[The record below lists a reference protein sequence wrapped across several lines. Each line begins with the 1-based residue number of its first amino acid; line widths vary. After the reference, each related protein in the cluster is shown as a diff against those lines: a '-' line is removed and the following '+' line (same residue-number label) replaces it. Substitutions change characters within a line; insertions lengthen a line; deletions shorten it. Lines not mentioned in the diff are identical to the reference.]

1 MSRFSFGVGNQPT
14 LDIRVTSG
22 RLDLASS
29 GEGEITIDV
38 SGSGADFLVV
48 EQNGDTISIREE
60 RRLFGGRSVNIR
72 AGVPAGTN
80 LEGAVASLDI
90 VARVDLCRVVM
101 RSASGDLDLGRI
113 DHAELKSASGD
124 VKIDSCAGRCEVA
137 TASGD
142 VRIHQATGDISV
154 SSASGDVG
162 IESAEGRVEV
172 KTASGDIRIGRCSGP
187 SIEAA
192 SMSGDVELGLPE
204 GTRVEAEID
213 SLSGD
218 VVLPPRRP
226 PDGQTERSLKL
237 RAKTVSGDIVVRRV
251 LRR

>member
-1 MSRFSFGVGNQPT
+1 MSRYSFNVGVQPS
-14 LDIRVTSG
+14 LDIRISSG
-22 RLDLASS
+22 RIDLAPSR
-29 GEGEITIDV
+29 EGEIVIDV
-38 SGSGADFLVV
+38 TGSGAEFVVV
-48 EQNGDTISIREE
+48 EQNGDTVSIREE

-72 AGVPAGTN
+72 AAVPARTS

-90 VARVDLCRVVM
+90 IARVDLGRVAV
-101 RSASGDLDLGRI
+101 RSASGDIDLGLV
-113 DHAELKSASGD
+113 DNAEVKSASGD
-124 VKIDSCAGRCEVA
+124 VKIDSCTGRCEVT

-142 VRIHQATGDISV
+142 VRIHRVGGDLSV
-154 SSASGDVG
+154 SSASGDIG
-162 IESAEGRVEV
+162 IEMAEGRVEV
-172 KTASGDIRIGRCSGP
+172 KTASGDLRIGRCSGATV
-187 SIEAA
+187 EAA

-226 PDGQTERSLKL
+226 PDGQTERNLKL

-251 LRR
+251 PR

>member
-1 MSRFSFGVGNQPT
+1 MSRYSFGVGSQPS
-14 LDIRVTSG
+14 LDIRVSSG
-22 RLDLASS
+22 RIDLAPS
-29 GEGEITIDV
+29 GEGEIVIDV
-38 SGSGADFLVV
+38 SGSGAEFVVV

-72 AGVPAGTN
+72 AAVPAGTS

-90 VARVDLCRVVM
+90 VARVDLGRVSM
-101 RSASGDLDLGRI
+101 RSASGDVDLGRV
-113 DHAELKSASGD
+113 DSAEVKSASGD
-124 VKIDSCAGRCEVA
+124 VKIDSCSGRCEVT

-142 VRIHQATGDISV
+142 VHIHQVTGDLSV

-172 KTASGDIRIGRCSGP
+172 KTASGDIRIGRCSGA
-187 SIEAA
+187 SVEAA

-218 VVLPPRRP
+218 VALPPRRP
-226 PDGQTERSLKL
+226 PDGQSERNLKL
-237 RAKTVSGDIVVRRV
+237 RVKTVSGDVVVRRV
-251 LRR
+251 PRQ

>member
-1 MSRFSFGVGNQPT
+1 MSRFSFGVGSQPI

-22 RLDLASS
+22 RIDLAPSA
-29 GEGEITIDV
+29 EGEITIDV

-72 AGVPAGTN
+72 AGVPAGTS

-90 VARVDLCRVVM
+90 VARVDLGRVVM

-124 VKIDSCAGRCEVA
+124 VKIDSCAGRCEVT

-142 VRIHQATGDISV
+142 VRIHQATGDVSV

-162 IESAEGRVEV
+162 IESVEGRVEV

-192 SMSGDVELGLPE
+192 SMSGDVEVGLPE